1 MPGIETLKMYQMYL
15 ERKKLHHKMDIN
27 KPATENL
34 AEYVLIGLQLDRV
47 SNMIEYLDDCCY

>member
-15 ERKKLHHKMDIN
+15 EKLKVNHKTDIN

-34 AEYVLIGLQLDRV
+34 AEYVLIGLELDRV
-47 SNMIEYLDDCCY
+47 TYMIEYQEDCYY